1 MLSFERCFESIGN
14 WAVIAIEVKPVLV
27 LAEISALVPEWP
39 AKLRD
44 ESGDFTVFVLQG
56 LGICVFFCASIPH
69 FLALCSGKDL
79 PPLLLKLG
87 AQPKEQKHEDVVW
100 PF

>member
-14 WAVIAIEVKPVLV
+14 WAAIAIEVKPVLV

-56 LGICVFFCASIPH
+56 LGICVFFCASIPSLPCTLLREG
-69 FLALCSGKDL
+69 LATALTEAGG
-79 PPLLLKLG
+79 PT
-87 AQPKEQKHEDVVW
+87 
-100 PF
+100 

>member
-56 LGICVFFCASIPH
+56 LGICVFFVHPSLTSLH
-69 FLALCSGKDL
+69 S
-79 PPLLLKLG
+79 
-87 AQPKEQKHEDVVW
+87 AQGRTCHRSY
-100 PF
+100 